1 MMNSTSLIGLIGTI
15 AALCTT
21 GAFVP
26 QILKIRKQGGED
38 VSVSML
44 VVYLVGVLLWL
55 VYGLMFHAQAVIWAN
70 VVAAILVATA
80 LLLKLTWK
88 EPLGI
93 DGKRARRTRV
103 AVDMDEVIADALT
116 RHLSLYNRATGE
128 NVTPELIRQVGL
140 EAAIPLKYRPVFE
153 RLPHEDGF
161 FENLSVIANSQRALQ
176 ILSSEFEVFIT
187 SAAMEVPRSF
197 DAKFRWL
204 REHFPFIPTSNI
216 VFCGDKEIIDAD
228 YLIDDRS
235 RHFAGFRG
243 TGILFTAPHNAR
255 EHARLRANNWDEVL
269 AILMKKHPALGI
281 QYSAKDNGISPEAQ
295 ELAISN

>member
-1 MMNSTSLIGLIGTI
+1 MSSTYFIGFLGTV

-21 GAFVP
+21 GAFIP
-26 QILKIRKQGGED
+26 QIIKIRKQGGKD
-38 VSVSML
+38 ISFAML

-55 VYGLMFHAQAVIWAN
+55 VYGLIVRAQAVIWAN
-70 VVAAILVATA
+70 VVAAVLVATA
-80 LLLKLTWK
+80 LVLKLAWK
-88 EPLGI
+88 EVRAMRLKHARPLRI
-93 DGKRARRTRV
+93 

-128 NVTPELIRQVGL
+128 NLTPERIRQVGL
-140 EAAIPLKYRPVFE
+140 EAAIPAKYRAIFE
-153 RLPHEDGF
+153 DLPHQDGF
-161 FENLSVIANSQRALQ
+161 FDELAVIPNSQRALQ
-176 ILSSEFEVFIT
+176 ILSSEFDVFIT

-197 DAKFRWL
+197 EAKFRWL

-216 VFCGDKEIIDAD
+216 VFCGDKEIVDAD

-243 TGILFTAPHNAR
+243 TGILFTAPHNAGER
-255 EHARLRANNWDEVL
+255 AALRANNWDEVL
-269 AILMKKHPALGI
+269 AILIKKHAALDI
-281 QYSAKDNGISPEAQ
+281 QRSRETNISTEEQ

>member
-1 MMNSTSLIGLIGTI
+1 MGFIGTV
-15 AALCTT
+15 AAFCTT
-21 GAFVP
+21 GAFIP
-26 QILKIRKQGGED
+26 QILKIRKQGGKD
-38 VSVSML
+38 VSFSML
-44 VVYLVGVLLWL
+44 AVYLIGVLLWL

-80 LLLKLTWK
+80 LLLKLGWK
-88 EPLGI
+88 EPVDSSI
-93 DGKRARRTRV
+93 ASRARRLRV

-128 NVTPELIRQVGL
+128 KLTGEVIAELGFD
-140 EAAIPLKYRPVFE
+140 AAIPTKYRAVFD

-161 FENLSVIANSQRALQ
+161 FDELAVIPNSQRALQ
-176 ILSSEFEVFIT
+176 ILSERFDVFIT

-204 REHFPFIPTSNI
+204 RKHFAFIPASNI

-255 EHARLRANNWDEVL
+255 EHAPVRVHNWDEVL
-269 AILMKKHPALGI
+269 AILMKRRSHSSQSSRESDIA
-281 QYSAKDNGISPEAQ
+281 EAQ
-295 ELAISN
+295 ELVVSS